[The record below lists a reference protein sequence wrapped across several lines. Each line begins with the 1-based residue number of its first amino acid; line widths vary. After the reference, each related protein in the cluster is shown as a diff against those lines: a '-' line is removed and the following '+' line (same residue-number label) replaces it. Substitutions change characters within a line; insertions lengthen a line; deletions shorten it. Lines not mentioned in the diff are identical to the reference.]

1 MSIVLLAIES
11 SCDDTSAAIIRDGK
25 VLSNVTTSQ
34 DIHAMYG
41 GVVPELASRA
51 HQVHIV
57 PVVASALEQAGLSL
71 NDLSGIAFT
80 RGPGL
85 MGSLMVGV
93 SFAKGLALSRNL
105 PLIEVHHLHAHVLAQ
120 FANEPYPEFPFICLL
135 VSGGHT
141 QIMLVESHLNM
152 TKLGTTLDDAAG
164 EAFDKTG
171 KLMGLE
177 YPAGPQID
185 VLASSGQAIYSFPH
199 PKLAGYDFSFSG
211 FKTSVRNFIAQG
223 VQQDPM
229 FLKSQLSNI
238 CASVQHHIVE
248 ILLSTLARAAKDY
261 NIRTLTIAGGVSANS
276 KLRSRFEEIG
286 REQGWEI
293 FIPPLAYS
301 TDNAAMIGIAGY
313 FKFLEGEFTD
323 LSAKAEARILFG

>member
-141 QIMLVESHLNM
+141 QIMFVESHLNM

-229 FLKSQLSNI
+229 FLTTQLSNI

-286 REQGWEI
+286 RDHDWKI

-313 FKFLEGEFTD
+313 YKFLEGQFTD

>member
-286 REQGWEI
+286 REKGWEI